1 MAEPAHDIVVVGGG
15 AGGLEL
21 VTALGKALGHRDRA
35 RITLVDQS
43 LTHLWKPLLH
53 QIAAGTRPAG
63 EDEVNYLI
71 HAKQNGF
78 RFMLGSLAGLDRSK
92 KLIELASMQ
101 DDKGEQMVPARS
113 LSYSTLVIAIGS
125 VSNDFGVSGVAE
137 HCYFLDTRKEAE
149 RFHRHLL
156 ETCIRI
162 DTRASRSMTDAVNVV
177 IVGAGATGVELAA
190 ELREGVSNLVEF
202 GLDRIDPHES
212 ISITLLEAGER
223 ILPQLPR
230 RLSKAVAARLNHLD
244 VKVVT
249 GEQVTEVGSQDIRMA
264 SGDRLPAD
272 IVVWTAGI
280 KAPDILRELDG
291 LEANHIGQL
300 VVHPSLQATRDD
312 DVFAIGDCA
321 DCSLSIGDLT
331 RRVPPRAQA
340 VRQQAEHIVRTIKGK
355 FGNRPPLKF
364 EYNDY
369 GSLVSLTSKSAI
381 GALMGRILGR
391 FTLEGWLA
399 RFAYRSLYRSHQLK
413 LHGPIQTALLVSG
426 QTIMRR
432 TRPRL
437 KLH

>member
-21 VTALGKALGHRDRA
+21 VTALGKALGLRDRA

-53 QIAAGTRPAG
+53 QIAAGTRAAS

-92 KLIELASMQ
+92 KLIELAPTQ
-101 DDKGEQMVPARS
+101 DEKGKQMVPARS

-125 VSNDFGVSGVAE
+125 LSNDFGVSGVAE
-137 HCYFLDTRKEAE
+137 HCYFLDTPEEAE

-162 DTRASRSMTDAVNVV
+162 DTGATRRTTDAVNII

-202 GLDRIDPHES
+202 GLDQIDPHES

-249 GEQVTEVGSQDIRMA
+249 GEQVTEVSSQDIRMA

-300 VVHPSLQATRDD
+300 VVRPSLQSTRDED
-312 DVFAIGDCA
+312 IFAIGDCA

-355 FGNRPPLKF
+355 LGNRLPLKF

-381 GALMGRILGR
+381 GALMGKILGR

-399 RFAYRSLYRSHQLK
+399 RFAYRSLYRSHQFK